1 VSQWLRTRSGDKGSL
16 PGLALRVTPSS
27 LQTHGPAALI
37 NGLLGPQRADA
48 VAATGPC
55 ELSHGLD
62 RPAA

>member
-37 NGLLGPQRADA
+37 NGLLEP
-48 VAATGPC
+48 V
-55 ELSHGLD
+55 
-62 RPAA
+62 